1 MKFINNNYS
10 PLVILFGVVVL
21 LLLLSYGQ
29 VELDYGL
36 FKIKKIDILSQI
48 RQDKKIVHPQRA
60 LSQTAIAST
69 APAAVTSQVQAAVSK
84 DIQEEVFPEGFVPVE
99 DFGAEKNSNMIKFF
113 SSLENESQD
122 KQIRIA
128 HFGDSL
134 IEGDM
139 ITKDFRFFLQRQ
151 FGGRG
156 VGFVP
161 ITSNVARF
169 RSTIQHSFSDNWRT
183 QAVVNGSVSK
193 SMAGLAGR
201 VFFPRKTCHRP
212 DSVTN
217 HISSNSWVEYRAL
230 NNKDNKTNS
239 FGLIRLLYGSVKGE
253 AYVTYA
259 LDDGELQTRQLSYG
273 EGLRELIINEDKITR
288 KIQLCFSSPD
298 DMEVYGMS
306 FEDGPGIYV
315 DNYSL
320 RRASGTYLNKIENSV
335 YQGFNKLLDYRLIII
350 QYGANIADPNID
362 NFRWYE
368 NQLYEILLKL
378 KSQFPEAGILVVSAA
393 DKSMKSD
400 LEYKTNPA
408 IPKIVSAQRNAAKKA
423 EVAFWNLYQAMG
435 GENAMLKWRRQNLVS
450 DDYTHFSHAGA
461 KKIADLLSKALS
473 YGLSHYESSRKIRP

>member
-1 MKFINNNYS
+1 MKFINNDYR
-10 PLVILFGVVVL
+10 PLLILFCVVVL

-29 VELDYGL
+29 VELDYGP
-36 FKIKKIDILSQI
+36 FKIKKIDILAQI
-48 RQDKKIVHPQRA
+48 RHDQEIVHSPIEPPPV
-60 LSQTAIAST
+60 T
-69 APAAVTSQVQAAVSK
+69 AVTSQVQADLSK

-99 DFGAEKNSNMIKFF
+99 DFGAKKNSNMIKFF
-113 SSLENESQD
+113 SSLENEYRFE
-122 KQIRIA
+122 QIRIA

-139 ITKDFRFFLQRQ
+139 ITKDFRVFLQSQ

-183 QAVVNGSVSK
+183 HVVVNGNVSN
-193 SMAGLAGR
+193 SAAGLAGR
-201 VFFPRKTCHRP
+201 VFSPRKTCHWP

-230 NNKDNKTNS
+230 NNKDDKANS
-239 FGLIRLLYGSVKGE
+239 FGLIRLFYGSVKGE
-253 AYVTYA
+253 AYVAYA
-259 LDDGELQTRQLSYG
+259 LDDGELKIRQLIYG
-273 EGLRELIINEDKITR
+273 EGVRELIIKEDKVTR
-288 KIQLCFSSPD
+288 KIQLYFSSPD

-320 RRASGTYLNKIENSV
+320 RGASGTYLSKIEDPV
-335 YQGFNKLLDYRLIII
+335 YQGFNKLLHYRLIII
-350 QYGANIADPNID
+350 QYGANIADPNRD
-362 NFRWYE
+362 SYQWYE

-378 KSQFPEAGILVVSAA
+378 KSQFPGAGILVVSAA
-393 DKSMKSD
+393 DKSMKSG

-435 GENAMLKWRRQNLVS
+435 GENAMLKWKRQNLVS

-461 KKIADLLSKALS
+461 KKIADLLSKALF
-473 YGLSHYESSRKIRP
+473 YELSHYESSRQIHP